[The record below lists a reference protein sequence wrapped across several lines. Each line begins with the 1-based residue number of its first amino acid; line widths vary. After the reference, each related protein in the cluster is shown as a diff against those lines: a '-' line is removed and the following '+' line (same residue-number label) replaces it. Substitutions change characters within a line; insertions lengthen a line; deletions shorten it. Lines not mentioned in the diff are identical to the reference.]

1 MQIPGTVL
9 AEMDN
14 MGTSWK
20 TEPFILCFN
29 RAFYTLFQQSLKNTI
44 LCFNRAFY
52 TLFQQNLKNIFSSF
66 LCFFFWTNLVSC
78 MIFSCYALILM
89 YSRVPKL
96 IPTLKTIHFLFFNLS
111 EFTKVIN
118 LYGKSL
124 CFKIIHAQYKRI
136 LRYLSFD
143 I

>member
-14 MGTSWK
+14 MGTSCK

-29 RAFYTLFQQSLKNTI
+29 RASKILYCVSTEPFI
-44 LCFNRAFY
+44 LCFN
-52 TLFQQNLKNIFSSF
+52 KISKIFF
-66 LCFFFWTNLVSC
+66 LHFFVFFFWTNLVSC